1 MDKGYVRTSPVAEYI
16 DGLLTEKRALGFS
29 YMFEEYVLNNF
40 DHYCIAHGLQ
50 EPCFSRDFLQEWLC
64 VQGREGASYHSQRIS
79 FVRQLALYMNSIG
92 INAYIPVESVK
103 KEINIPHF
111 LSPLELDA
119 FFSSLDGTEPGTEDF
134 RRALGECCVLNAW
147 CKRKSNLL
155 LLNGKELPER
165 NRELFLALQ
174 ESARFLKCCG
184 VEAAAVGEETADFPL
199 SDIHD
204 LYDAFETVI
213 EAWLPSLRRMT
224 VSLTDGG
231 ILDFITM
238 ETPSLEALAQSGRLT
253 DLNLER
259 CQELRDR
266 YADRLV
272 YFHGVE
278 GDIPVGFDVS
288 DSLLV
293 TRYGVYKDSC
303 AIGIGAR
310 SEKMDTIAL
319 FMRFILEEK

>member
-1 MDKGYVRTSPVAEYI
+1 MANRLANWFQTEREKMRELTAQEKAQYVWSYYHLWIIGITAFLAISSFLAVRITPAVKEEWLYGMFANTMANAGNGSELWK
-16 DGLLTEKRALGFS
+16 DFTEFSGLKQKEKRVEFNAEA
-29 YMFEEYVLNNF
+29 YF
-40 DHYCIAHGLQ
+40 DYLKNQAKGN
-50 EPCFSRDFLQEWLC
+50 DYYN
-64 VQGREGASYHSQRIS
+64 A
-79 FVRQLALYMNSIG
+79 FVA
-92 INAYIPVESVK
+92 
-103 KEINIPHF
+103 
-111 LSPLELDA
+111 
-119 FFSSLDGTEPGTEDF
+119 
-134 RRALGECCVLNAW
+134 
-147 CKRKSNLL
+147 
-155 LLNGKELPER
+155 
-165 NRELFLALQ
+165 
-174 ESARFLKCCG
+174 
-184 VEAAAVGEETADFPL
+184 
-199 SDIHD
+199 
-204 LYDAFETVI
+204 
-213 EAWLPSLRRMT
+213 
-224 VSLTDGG
+224 LTDGG

-278 GDIPVGFDVS
+278 GDIPVGFDIS

-293 TRYGVYKDSC
+293 TRYGLYKDSC

>member
-119 FFSSLDGTEPGTEDF
+119 FFSSLDGTEPGTTRGTAWRMWNEYRVIF
-134 RRALGECCVLNAW
+134 RLLYTCGMRNSEACCLRVGDIDLG
-147 CKRKSNLL
+147 K
-155 LLNGKELPER
+155 
-165 NRELFLALQ
+165 
-174 ESARFLKCCG
+174 
-184 VEAAAVGEETADFPL
+184 
-199 SDIHD
+199 
-204 LYDAFETVI
+204 
-213 EAWLPSLRRMT
+213 
-224 VSLTDGG
+224 G
-231 ILDFITM
+231 ILTIIHAKGDK
-238 ETPSLEALAQSGRLT
+238 
-253 DLNLER
+253 
-259 CQELRDR
+259 
-266 YADRLV
+266 DRLV
-272 YFHGVE
+272 YVADDMNELLCRYVQYIASSLGFMPHWLFPSKYPEKHVHKATLDARFNRAWEKTQFASSCEKKPTVHSLRHTFVVDRMNAWLEEGLSYSQMLPYLSRYLGHSGIAESLYYYHLNERANVLIRRKDHTAGRVIPGVE
-278 GDIPVGFDVS
+278 K
-288 DSLLV
+288 
-293 TRYGVYKDSC
+293 YG
-303 AIGIGAR
+303 R
-310 SEKMDTIAL
+310 
-319 FMRFILEEK
+319 